1 MEHVETQ
8 DEAAADVLDAVRSAA
23 FVFYADGHWR
33 PFADDTPESRVT
45 KPADTTHVQFNSLP
59 GRPPHAEYRG
69 PHGRWW
75 VRIDPETGMPVGGPV
90 FVPPVDS
97 SSRAVN

>member
-1 MEHVETQ
+1 MEHAETQ

-45 KPADTTHVQFNSLP
+45 KPSDTTHVQFNSLP
-59 GRPPHAEYRG
+59 GRPPHAEYR
-69 PHGRWW
+69 
-75 VRIDPETGMPVGGPV
+75 TGGGGCASIPRPGCRSV
-90 FVPPVDS
+90 APSTCLPSILRVAP
-97 SSRAVN
+97 